1 MIIKINDYKSEKKLI
16 VFYSRD
22 RISMNFIENRQ
33 NDELI
38 DIYLNRKIEMIFMKM
53 LLLYFNLYNNFTFNQ
68 IRINFLLMLYITV

>member
-53 LLLYFNLYNNFTFNQ
+53 LLLYFNLNNNFTFNQ